1 MISLIQRVKYAKV
14 TINKKLYSK
23 IDYGM
28 LIFIGIHINDTKDDA
43 QYLSKKIKKLRIF
56 TDKQDKMNDTL
67 NFSIG
72 AILVVSQFTLYGDC
86 TKGNR
91 PNFLNSAKQEQ
102 AAYLYHYFIKLL
114 KQYGCIVK
122 SGKFGEK
129 MDVELI
135 NDGPVTLIL
144 DTQK

>member
-56 TDKQDKMNDTL
+56 ADKQDKMNDTL

-102 AAYLYHYFIKLL
+102 AAYLYHYFIQNNLIS
-114 KQYGCIVK
+114 IVI
-122 SGKFGEK
+122 
-129 MDVELI
+129 ELI
-135 NDGPVTLIL
+135 FSFDL
-144 DTQK
+144 K